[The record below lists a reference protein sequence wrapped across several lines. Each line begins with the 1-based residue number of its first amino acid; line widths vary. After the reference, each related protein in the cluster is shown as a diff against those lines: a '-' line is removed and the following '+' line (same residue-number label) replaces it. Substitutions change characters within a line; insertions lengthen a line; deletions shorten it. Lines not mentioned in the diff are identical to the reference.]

1 MMNNLKKLS
10 KSLLTFIL
18 TVTAILTGSGIIPQS
33 IDIVAADS
41 IGNIY
46 YIDSQNGNDKNSGL
60 SEGKAWKT
68 LEKVNSMT
76 FEAGDSIRF
85 KAGTIYDGQLWPKGN
100 GRQGSEITVGSYG
113 EGERPII
120 NGGGISAPAVKLH
133 NQEYWIIDNL
143 EVTNDD
149 DFGVDQEDNGGIIGI
164 GVTGQNVGELHGITI
179 RNCYVHDVDSK
190 HVKDG
195 AAAIVVE
202 VQKGSEQT
210 WFNGILIENNFIE
223 NVDRTGIST
232 RSQYTTTNRSV
243 WVPHKNVKVQKNV
256 VKDIA
261 GDGIVI
267 TAAESP
273 LLEYNTAVHCC
284 TKTQAANAAIWVYA
298 TNNAVMQ
305 YNEAYDTVPG
315 GADKQGFDI
324 DHCTTNTTVQYNYS
338 HNNGGGFLL
347 ICCPKNGI
355 NGGNIVRYNIS
366 QNDMEDSFRI
376 NGRIGYIDKDK
387 NEKESYI
394 YNNTIYV
401 REGLSV
407 RSVGLFDWDG
417 YIGGNL
423 KFYNNIFANEG
434 GGKAIYYPSW
444 ANPTPMP
451 EFKYNLWQTSD
462 TASIPKGE
470 GNITGDPRFIRKG
483 EAKAGRDTAACYK
496 LKDGSPCIDKGMTI
510 ENNGGHDFFGNGLYY
525 IWPDKKADIGA
536 HEFTSFDYKIPDDIE
551 NSAYKDAI
559 INMNYWYDSYK
570 DYTNDNNNRHK
581 YFEPTKQVSVSEFV
595 TALVKTTGLN
605 SFNKDTAA
613 EASIDTAKNFGILGR
628 SDAENTSKT
637 LTLKEAVSW
646 ALNLALKNSGTEK
659 ETDVLVQAKRM
670 GILTKLD
677 TLGGDTG
684 MTREITAQL
693 LYNLVESKSEYYNL
707 NKKGL
712 KPYDTPRKLCKN
724 FDPGEGTVLKPTDN
738 AMTRSGK
745 YSSVCMSSDT
755 SDFINARSAL
765 NTEGGKDFNVNGYL
779 KYDLSKLKYVNKA
792 TLRLYSDILY
802 SDNNFGTLSIY
813 DVENDSWEGK
823 TITWANAPAAGEQPI
838 SRSEQVKTPYLYY
851 DIDVTDIVKR
861 EFKGDKMLSLMFSG
875 SDNDDVVLTIGS
887 MTFSNYPQLVV
898 DENEVYF
905 DIKYKDSEL
914 KNLSQI
920 TPNDGVINIDVNI
933 NDKTVLSDLTMFAAA
948 YKDGI
953 LINLKIIDPT
963 EDGKFKTEFDID
975 GADTVAAYAWNTK
988 TLTPYK
994 FKKIQ

>member
-10 KSLLTFIL
+10 KSLLIFIL
-18 TVTAILTGSGIIPQS
+18 TVTAILTGSGIVPQP

-46 YIDSQNGNDKNSGL
+46 YIDSQNGNDKNTGL

-85 KAGTIYDGQLWPKGN
+85 KAGTTYDGQLWPKGN
-100 GRQGSEITVGSYG
+100 GRQGSEIIVGSYG

-164 GVTGQNVGELHGITI
+164 GVTGQDVGELHGITI

-190 HVKDG
+190 HIKDG
-195 AAAIVVE
+195 AAALSVSV
-202 VQKGSEQT
+202 KGTSVPT
-210 WFNGILIENNFIE
+210 WFNGVTIENNFIE
-223 NVDRTGIST
+223 DCDRTGLSTGSSWTNPQRTVWTIS
-232 RSQYTTTNRSV
+232 
-243 WVPHKNVKVQKNV
+243 KNVVVRKNV

-305 YNEAYDTVPG
+305 FNEAYDTVPG
-315 GADKQGFDI
+315 GTDKQGFDI

-496 LKDGSPCIDKGMTI
+496 LQWDSPCRDKGMSI
-510 ENNGGHDFFGNGLYY
+510 EGVNGSGLRDFFGNWLYY
-525 IWPDKKADIGA
+525 FGKADIGA
-536 HEFTSFDYKIPDDIE
+536 HECTSFDYKIPDDIE

-646 ALNLALKNSGTEK
+646 ALNLALKDSGTEK

-755 SDFINARSAL
+755 SDFISARSAL